1 MVPAALGTIDYPR
14 TFKEFIARFDTEDAC
29 RAYLEAIRWRDG
41 FVCPRCGVLGDFW
54 RMNDGLLRCRA
65 CRARTSVT
73 AGTIFDK
80 TRYPMQM
87 WFHVMWHVV
96 GQKNGVS
103 ALGLQRE
110 LGLGSYQT
118 AWAWMHKLRRAMV
131 NPSRAMIG
139 GPGTTVEVDETFVGG
154 VKVKA
159 AGGRSPQG
167 KAIVGIAAQSRR
179 GGVVKVRLQRLPNT
193 QLDTLTEFVLDHV
206 ARGSEVLTDA
216 WGGYNDI
223 GRYEYKHVVTNMS
236 SRDALDAHVSMPAAH
251 RVASLLKRWLLG
263 THQGGMSREQ
273 LDYYLDEFVF
283 RFNRRSAQSR
293 GLLFYRLCEGA
304 VATEPAPYKSLL
316 TPQMSMKL
324 GDHRVT

>member
-1 MVPAALGTIDYPR
+1 MVPAALDTIDYPR
-14 TFKEFIARFDTEDAC
+14 TFSEFLAHFDTEDAC
-29 RAYLEAIRWRDG
+29 RDYLEAIRWRDG

-54 RMNDGLLRCRA
+54 RMTDGLLRCRA

-73 AGTIFDK
+73 AGTVFDK
-80 TRYPMQM
+80 TRYPLQT

-110 LGLGSYQT
+110 IGFGSYQT

-131 NPSRAMIG
+131 NPHRDMLG

-154 VKVKA
+154 VTTRA
-159 AGGRSPQG
+159 AGGRSIHG

-179 GGVVKVRLQRLPNT
+179 SGVAKIRLQRLPNT
-193 QLDTLTEFVLDHV
+193 QRDTLTEFVLDHV
-206 ARGSEVLTDA
+206 ARGSKVHTDA
-216 WGGYNDI
+216 WGGYADI
-223 GRYEYKHVVTNMS
+223 GRYKYEHVITNMS
-236 SRDALDAHVSMPAAH
+236 SADALSAHVTMPAAH

-283 RFNRRSAQSR
+283 RFNRRSARSR

-304 VATEPAPYKSLL
+304 VATEPQPYKTLL
-316 TPQMSMKL
+316 TPQMSLKL

>member
-1 MVPAALGTIDYPR
+1 MVPAALDAIDYPR
-14 TFKEFIARFDTEDAC
+14 TFQEFIARFDTEDAC
-29 RAYLEAIRWRDG
+29 RDYLEAIRWRDG

-54 RMNDGLLRCRA
+54 RMTDGLLRCRA

-73 AGTIFDK
+73 AGTVFDK
-80 TRYPMQM
+80 TRYPLQT

-110 LGLGSYQT
+110 IGLGSYQT

-131 NPSRAMIG
+131 NPSREMIG
-139 GPGTTVEVDETFVGG
+139 GPGTTVEVDETFIGG
-154 VKVKA
+154 VKHKSS
-159 AGGRSPQG
+159 GGRSPHG
-167 KAIVGIAAQSRR
+167 KAIVAIAAQSRR
-179 GGVVKVRLQRLPNT
+179 GGVAKVRLARIPDTTLPV
-193 QLDTLTEFVLDHV
+193 LTEFVLDNV
-206 ARGSEVLTDA
+206 QRGSEVLTDA

-223 GRYEYKHVVTNMS
+223 GKYAYSHVVTNMS

-283 RFNRRSAQSR
+283 RFNRRSARSR

-324 GDHRVT
+324 GDHRVS